1 MRNFEPALIQMM
13 GFSTVHLDEFE
24 PPAEDLEDDEIA
36 VRRAFK
42 RKDEVLKLPPFEQRK
57 LFQRLRN
64 QLFPLGDEAQRRPV
78 RRPKIRGIFWAK

>member
-13 GFSTVHLDEFE
+13 GFSMVHLDEFE

-42 RKDEVLKLPPFEQRK
+42 RKDEVLKQIGR
-57 LFQRLRN
+57 
-64 QLFPLGDEAQRRPV
+64 AHV
-78 RRPKIRGIFWAK
+78 